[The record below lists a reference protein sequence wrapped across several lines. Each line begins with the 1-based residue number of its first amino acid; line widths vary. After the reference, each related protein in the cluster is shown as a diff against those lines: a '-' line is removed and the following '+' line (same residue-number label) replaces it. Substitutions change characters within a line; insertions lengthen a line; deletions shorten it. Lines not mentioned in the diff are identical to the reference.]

1 MIYYNFDK
9 DVIDAVAIKQTMP
22 WLVYNMPEIFATGRK
37 QSEIN
42 LSDCHYFDLNK
53 LSNWNNFNLIEP

>member
-22 WLVYNMPEIFATGRK
+22 WLVYNMPEIFATGRR

-42 LSDCHYFDLNK
+42 LSDCII
-53 LSNWNNFNLIEP
+53 LI